1 MRFDEIHRKLSSR
14 EGYWLWLAWLVQPV
28 AFLYLIG
35 AGVNRLLYSKGILK
49 KKSFNTVIVS
59 IGNIEVGGVGKTPV
73 TIRIA
78 GKLADMGIR
87 TSVVCRN
94 LAAGK
99 VPPMAVTQ
107 GDASGGPVMS
117 DEAILLGRVLEGAC
131 SVYTASD
138 KTAAVQRAVREM
150 KPEVIIVDDGFQHH
164 KLHRD
169 LDVVV
174 LNADH
179 PFGQGGVL
187 PAGTLRES
195 SRALSSADYLW
206 INGVT
211 SETQLSLARRLISSR
226 NWKSPFISSSIVP
239 GKPMKYDGTCSKV
252 GRVVAFCGIGKPQG
266 FRNTLE
272 KTGFEILKFHIFP
285 DHWRY
290 TQNDMQHLLG
300 SLEQSGADYLITTEK
315 DAARLGVSSVKAM
328 KLSVLPIRLSVTSQ
342 SAEEELLGSILELVG
357 RKP

>member
-1 MRFDEIHRKLSSR
+1 MRFDEIHRKLSTR
-14 EGYWLWLAWLVQPV
+14 EGYWLWLAWFLQPA

-35 AGVNRLLYSKGILK
+35 AGVNRFLYSKGILRK
-49 KKSFNTVIVS
+49 RFFNTVIVS

-78 GKLADMGIR
+78 GKLADMGLR

-94 LAAGK
+94 LAAGN
-99 VPPMAVTQ
+99 VPPMAVTP
-107 GDASGGPVMS
+107 GDASGGPVLS
-117 DEAILLGRVLEGAC
+117 DEAILLGRVLGGTC
-131 SVYTASD
+131 SVYTARD
-138 KTAAVQRAVREM
+138 KTAAVERSVREM

-211 SETQLSLARRLISSR
+211 SEPQLSLARRLVSGR
-226 NWKSPFISSSIVP
+226 NWKAPFISSSVIP
-239 GKPMKYDGTCSKV
+239 GKPLKHDGTSNKV
-252 GRVVAFCGIGKPQG
+252 GRVVAFCGIGKPGG

-272 KTGFEILKFHIFP
+272 KTGFEILRFHIYP

-290 TQNDMQHLLG
+290 TQNDIQHLLG
-300 SLEQSGADYLITTEK
+300 SLAQSGADYLITTEK
-315 DAARLGVSSVKAM
+315 DAARLGGSAVKAM
-328 KLSVLPIRLSVTSQ
+328 NLSVLPIRLSVTSHL
-342 SAEEELLGSILELVG
+342 AEEELLGSILELVG
-357 RKP
+357 RKQ